1 MSSEVD
7 LEGLR
12 ARALGELDDHLAAM
26 VRDADLSAVV
36 RVEEWPGIGMR
47 RMLAVT
53 LGLAAAGL
61 AELSFAP
68 ASYERSLRAFA
79 NAAARDAS
87 ALSDLF
93 LRYQRPRALS
103 AYRGLA
109 PTLGGG
115 DLVHEA
121 HCYVARYLRARGA
134 GAELEVRSA
143 ASGLEIHGPR
153 ALGPAGDALGARL
166 GQGLEEIAHAFQSK
180 LRFVYAARS

>member
-1 MSSEVD
+1 MSVAID

-12 ARALGELDDHLAAM
+12 ARALGELDDHLAAL

-61 AELSFAP
+61 AELSYAP
-68 ASYERSLRAFA
+68 ASYERTLRAFA

-93 LRYQRPRALS
+93 LRYQRPRASS
-103 AYRGLA
+103 AYRGLT

-115 DLVHEA
+115 DLEHEA
-121 HCYVARYLRARGA
+121 QRYMERYLRARGA
-134 GAELEVRSA
+134 GAELEVRRVV
-143 ASGLEIHGPR
+143 SGIEVHGPR
-153 ALGPAGDALGARL
+153 ALGPGADALGARL
-166 GQGLEEIAHAFQSK
+166 GQGLEEIALAFQAK